1 VARVGVLAVQG
12 AFERHA
18 RVLEAL
24 GIEPVY
30 VRSPADFTGLDG
42 LILPGGESTVQWKLL
57 ERLELEGPLLELAAA
72 GRPVLATCAG
82 LILVAARVSQPVQ
95 RGLGLVDVHVA
106 RNAWGRQI
114 DSFEDVSEGG
124 RPLVFIRAPRIL
136 EVGPRVEVVDRY
148 RGEPI
153 LVRQA
158 NVTCAS
164 FHPELTD
171 DAGVHAMVFSGCLEN
186 RTERRAS

>member
-1 VARVGVLAVQG
+1 M
-12 AFERHA
+12 
-18 RVLEAL
+18 
-24 GIEPVY
+24 
-30 VRSPADFTGLDG
+30 
-42 LILPGGESTVQWKLL
+42 
-57 ERLELEGPLLELAAA
+57 
-72 GRPVLATCAG
+72 
-82 LILVAARVSQPVQ
+82 SQPVQ

>member
-1 VARVGVLAVQG
+1 MARVGVLAVQG

-18 RVLEAL
+18 RVLGAL

>member
-1 VARVGVLAVQG
+1 MARVGVLAVQG

>member
-1 VARVGVLAVQG
+1 VGVLAVQG